1 MATTAQIAANRR
13 NAAKSTGPKSDQ
25 GKARA
30 RLNALR
36 HGANARIAI
45 PVLPQEDPKEL
56 AERIL
61 QWTFEL
67 VPRNDVERTLVGHAV
82 RIDWQIDRAER
93 AETAYLAARV
103 HRQRDRDEAT
113 RLKQAHILGRKLL
126 DTLDPR
132 ERFGK
137 AEYYDDM
144 PAVFLARLEQI
155 PEGCRWLLARWSEF
169 RNLIDVRAAW
179 SETDH
184 YRFLRLMGKSFL
196 EGMIDPAANRVFQAV
211 DAIEPGQGREL
222 WELFRNMKASSG
234 PYFSGAMP
242 WRRLSRPPASPK
254 EGWEVLSSI
263 VDEAIHRLEAR
274 LGEHEDL
281 EQMEA
286 DAEPDRAVFAASKAL
301 AVLRRHQGALTRE
314 LLRTLTTLSKLQK
327 AELGADNNNEA
338 DRLPM
343 PVVHEP
349 QVGPAPEPDARQP
362 HDESRNGRN
371 EGDGPGMASSGGIS
385 PHAKVCK
392 TVGCAALTHPTGGSP
407 RVSRSVLNEAN
418 VLAMQ
423 VESGKEDTAV
433 AERDR
438 RPEGSQSGT
447 RLGQD
452 ANGGEQPGMATDRP
466 GMGSKETMTSM
477 KRGISPHAKVCK
489 TVGCAAL
496 THPTSGA
503 PRVSQSILNE
513 ANDLAMQVE
522 SGKEDTAVA
531 ERDRRPERSQIRE
544 RRRKSRIGPSRGAG
558 SVCGQPREEGA
569 GWRGSR
575 RRGPERETSGSG
587 PAAVRESDRGAA
599 VHQPS
604 PSPAS

>member
-1 MATTAQIAANRR
+1 MASTAQIAANRR

-67 VPRNDVERTLVGHAV
+67 VPRNDVERTLVGHAA

-113 RLKQAHILGRKLL
+113 RLKQAHILGRELL

-137 AEYYDDM
+137 AEYYEDM
-144 PAVFLARLEQI
+144 PAVFLARLEQL

-211 DAIEPGQGREL
+211 DAIDPGQGREL

-242 WRRLSRPPASPK
+242 WRRCCARRRTRKRAGRSSARSWTRRSTGWKQGSASTRTWSRWKPTPSPTARSSPPARP
-254 EGWEVLSSI
+254 
-263 VDEAIHRLEAR
+263 
-274 LGEHEDL
+274 
-281 EQMEA
+281 
-286 DAEPDRAVFAASKAL
+286 
-301 AVLRRHQGALTRE
+301 LRSCG
-314 LLRTLTTLSKLQK
+314 
-327 AELGADNNNEA
+327 
-338 DRLPM
+338 
-343 PVVHEP
+343 
-349 QVGPAPEPDARQP
+349 
-362 HDESRNGRN
+362 
-371 EGDGPGMASSGGIS
+371 
-385 PHAKVCK
+385 
-392 TVGCAALTHPTGGSP
+392 
-407 RVSRSVLNEAN
+407 
-418 VLAMQ
+418 
-423 VESGKEDTAV
+423 
-433 AERDR
+433 
-438 RPEGSQSGT
+438 GT
-447 RLGQD
+447 R
-452 ANGGEQPGMATDRP
+452 
-466 GMGSKETMTSM
+466 
-477 KRGISPHAKVCK
+477 
-489 TVGCAAL
+489 
-496 THPTSGA
+496 
-503 PRVSQSILNE
+503 
-513 ANDLAMQVE
+513 
-522 SGKEDTAVA
+522 
-531 ERDRRPERSQIRE
+531 
-544 RRRKSRIGPSRGAG
+544 
-558 SVCGQPREEGA
+558 
-569 GWRGSR
+569 
-575 RRGPERETSGSG
+575 
-587 PAAVRESDRGAA
+587 VR
-599 VHQPS
+599 
-604 PSPAS
+604 